1 MSGNKNRTP
10 NYKRKRALTA
20 WLFLLPFLCLF
31 TVFTIY
37 PVVQGV
43 WVSMNNWSLM
53 GRLKFVGADNYVKM
67 FHDHKFIEA
76 LQHTCIFVV
85 MCVPL
90 VSFMALVLAL
100 LANRPT
106 KFKKFLR
113 VSYYLPG
120 ILSVSVASYI
130 AKYAFSPYNG
140 LVNGVLRSFGL
151 ITTESEPLWMQDYPL
166 VWFTVVLMTCWW
178 TLGFPMLLYLSALQ
192 DISPE
197 LMEAAEVDG
206 ANARQ
211 QLFHITLPLL
221 RPTIFLVVLLQIIAS
236 FKVFAQIQLI
246 TGGGPASK
254 TRPLIQY
261 IYEQAFDK
269 NKMGYAA
276 AMSYSLFAILCVV
289 TLIQLK
295 FQNKMEAD

>member
-1 MSGNKNRTP
+1 MSGNKKKTMNYRT
-10 NYKRKRALTA
+10 RRTLTA
-20 WLFLLPFLCLF
+20 WIFMLPFLALF

-43 WVSMNNWSLM
+43 WVSLNNWTLM
-53 GRLKFVGADNYVKM
+53 GRQKFVGLDNYVKM
-67 FHDHKFIEA
+67 FKDHKFIEA

-85 MCVPL
+85 MCAPL
-90 VSFMALVLAL
+90 VSVMSLILAL
-100 LANRPT
+100 FANRPT

-113 VSYYLPG
+113 VSYYMPT

-140 LVNGVLRSFGL
+140 LINGILRSLGL
-151 ITTESEPLWMQDYPL
+151 ITTENEPLWMQDYPL

-192 DISPE
+192 DINPE

-211 QLFHITLPLL
+211 KLFRITLPLL
-221 RPTIFLVVLLQIIAS
+221 KPTIFLVVLLQIIAS

-261 IYEQAFDK
+261 IYEQAFDR

-276 AMSYSLFAILCVV
+276 AMSYALCAILCVV
-289 TLIQLK
+289 TIIQLK
-295 FQNKMEAD
+295 FQSRMEEK